1 MGVPHASGQSEWLRG
16 AHVTHTNQRKTGPSF
31 EWVVMGRSLLST
43 EQLGVVTILTPYGE
57 PKSSVSS
64 QKKQSKKR
72 QKPGTDDFR

>member
-16 AHVTHTNQRKTGPSF
+16 AHVTHTNQRKSGPSF

-57 PKSSVSS
+57 TVPKSSVSS
-64 QKKQSKKR
+64 QKKQSKK
-72 QKPGTDDFR
+72 PGTDDFR